1 VVTRGDEF
9 ITRSR
14 DLSPH
19 HPNTT
24 FLGVPLRAPSWQD
37 VRVPA
42 GLPDASSVGSGEGTG
57 MRYLVD
63 GFNLI
68 IALVVYFLIV
78 KPMNMLMARAT
89 PEAEGT

>member
-1 VVTRGDEF
+1 VAMPRQSNSYEN
-9 ITRSR
+9 RS
-14 DLSPH
+14 
-19 HPNTT
+19 NTT
-24 FLGVPLRAPSWQD
+24 FLGVPLRATSWQD

-89 PEAEGT
+89 PEAEGA

>member
-42 GLPDASSVGSGEGTG
+42 GLPDASSAGSGEGTG
-57 MRYLVD
+57 MRDLVD

-78 KPMNMLMARAT
+78 KPMNMLMVRAT
-89 PEAEGT
+89 PEVAEA